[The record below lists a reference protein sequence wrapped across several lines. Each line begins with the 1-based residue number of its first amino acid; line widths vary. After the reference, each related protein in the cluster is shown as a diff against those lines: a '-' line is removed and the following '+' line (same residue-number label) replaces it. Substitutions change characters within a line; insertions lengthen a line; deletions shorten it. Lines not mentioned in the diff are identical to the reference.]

1 LSCFRLIPA
10 GRQIIFIPTAMQKL
24 FTNLFF
30 VSVIFSSY
38 AGFAGDT
45 WEQVDPGRV
54 SAQLQIMHPAR
65 FLVFTADEVM
75 LKLQLWN
82 LSNDPNDGVI
92 VGLPLADGTMMNF
105 KVWQTPMMP
114 DELAAKYPDIKTFT
128 AEAVGNHTIT
138 AKLDFTLYGFHA
150 MIFNGAQ
157 TSFIDPF
164 DNMHDGFYMVH
175 YKSDEERPFNERMK
189 CLVKSNGEDNPAGE
203 PMDMVQTQL
212 PELSNPGK
220 PAQKIV
226 NGSQLR
232 TYRLAL
238 SADDFYCQAAT
249 SSASPTIAASLSKM
263 TTTMNRINGVYE
275 REFSVTMTF
284 VAHEDTLIWPT
295 HTGSINGTD
304 PFFSIDA
311 NAGACLTQNQT
322 SCDTRIGSA
331 NYDIGHVF
339 TTGGGGLSLQGVIC
353 SSGNKAQSVTGSPT
367 PVGDGFDIDYVAHEM
382 GHEHGGSHPFNN
394 GSDGSC
400 GGGNAVSSKAYE
412 PGSGSTIMAYAGI
425 CDPDDLQPHS
435 DAYFHA
441 INVNEIVSYINGG
454 GNSCAVKTST
464 GNKLVSLAPFSAS
477 YTIPY
482 KTPFE
487 LIGPTAVDSV
497 ADTANT
503 YCWEQW
509 NRGDFGNRL
518 INTFVKGPIFRSY
531 NPVYTSTRVF
541 PKISMV
547 LSGVLSNAGVEDNE
561 GEKAPDTA
569 RYLTFKM
576 TVRDMISG
584 TGCITTPDDTIHLNV
599 VSTGPAGNHA
609 GFKVTSPSTFVS
621 WPVGS
626 SQSVTWN
633 VVGTNT
639 APVNCDSVDIY
650 ISPDA
655 GLLWPTLV
663 GSFPN
668 TGSAS
673 IIIPASTI
681 SSTTERI
688 KVKGR
693 NNVFFNVNSHNFQIT
708 GGPTYVQH
716 AQWTSGVEIY
726 PVPAKDVVHFTN
738 SGNDQLQ
745 VTIINSVGQVVWKGQ
760 CNNQVDVPVSS
771 WAKGVYYVQFI
782 SSANGGRSVK
792 PMVVE

>member
-1 LSCFRLIPA
+1 MKKLI
-10 GRQIIFIPTAMQKL
+10 TCL
-24 FTNLFF
+24 LF
-30 VSVIFSSY
+30 VSLVLGCY
-38 AGFAGDT
+38 AGFAQNI
-45 WEQVDPGRV
+45 WEPVDANRV
-54 SAQLQIMHPAR
+54 SPQLQIMHPVH
-65 FLVFTADEVM
+65 FLLYSADEATLRV
-75 LKLQLWN
+75 QLWN
-82 LSNDPNDGVI
+82 LSSDPAEGVTIALPMPDGS
-92 VGLPLADGTMMNF
+92 MMNF

-128 AEAVGNHTIT
+128 AEAIGNHTVT

-150 MIFNGAQ
+150 MIFNGEQ
-157 TSFIDPF
+157 TSFIDPY
-164 DNMHDGFYMVH
+164 DNMHDGFYMAH
-175 YKSDEERPFNERMK
+175 YKADETRAFSDRMK
-189 CLVKSNGEDNPAGE
+189 CLVKSPDENGPAGE
-203 PMDMVQTQL
+203 PMDIMQNQL
-212 PELSNPGK
+212 QQLDNFGK
-220 PAQKIV
+220 PAQKTV

-249 SSASPTIAASLSKM
+249 SSASPTIAACLSKM

-284 VAHEDTLIWPT
+284 VTHEDTLIWPT
-295 HTGSINGTD
+295 HTGSVNGSD

-311 NAGACLTQNQT
+311 NPGACLTQNQT
-322 SCDTRIGSA
+322 SCDTRIGSG

-353 SSGNKAQSVTGSPT
+353 SGGNKAQSVTGSPT

-425 CDPDDLQPHS
+425 CSPDDLQPHS
-435 DAYFHA
+435 DAYFHSV
-441 INVNEIVSYINGG
+441 NVNEIVSYINGG

-487 LIGPTAVDSV
+487 LIGPAAVDSV

-509 NRGDFGNRL
+509 NRGDFGARL
-518 INTFVKGPIFRSY
+518 VNTFFKGPIFRSY
-531 NPVYTSTRVF
+531 NPVYNSTRVF
-541 PKISMV
+541 PKVSMV
-547 LSGVLSNAGVEDNE
+547 MSGVLSNAGVENNE

-576 TVRDMISG
+576 TVRDIIGG
-584 TGCITTPDDTIHLNV
+584 TGCITVPDDTIHLNV
-599 VSTGPAGNHA
+599 VSTGAVGNYA

-626 SQSVTWN
+626 TQSVTWN
-633 VVGTNT
+633 VVGTNA

-663 GSFPN
+663 GRFPN

-673 IIIPASTI
+673 IIIPGSTI
-681 SSTTERI
+681 SSSTERI
-688 KVKGR
+688 KVKGA
-693 NNVFFNVNSHNFQIT
+693 NNVFFNVNGSNFQIT
-708 GGPTYVQH
+708 GGPTAVQTV
-716 AQWTSGVEIY
+716 AQPDDIKVY
-726 PVPAKDVVHFTN
+726 PVPAKETVHFTTTGK
-738 SGNDQLQ
+738 SRLQ
-745 VTIINSVGQVVWKGQ
+745 VTVINSVGQMIWNGQ
-760 CNNQVDVPVSS
+760 FSGQMDVPILA
-771 WAKGVYYVQFI
+771 WARGVYYVQFT
-782 SSANGGRSVK
+782 NGTSGERTIK
-792 PMVVE
+792 PIVVE